1 MIFLQKFFL
10 IEKLENTFWI
20 CLAKSLLEE
29 INTNMYTFGVEM
41 LMINKSVSDDKLN
54 RQDSF
59 IITDDNYNE

>member
-1 MIFLQKFFL
+1 
-10 IEKLENTFWI
+10 
-20 CLAKSLLEE
+20 LEE